1 MIKLF
6 LSLINLCMIFGQE
19 TEGTIMVHYETE
31 SLTEYQKIQ
40 QQKNLEEEE
49 TLSSSESPEPVDTEP
64 SKSESSRSLMNS
76 LSKKQELNKNLSSA
90 NKALQK
96 QYEDLL
102 SLYEDLQQKI
112 EDYKNYSVS
121 SFEDLEQEIQTM
133 EEYNELLLN
142 EGQQKQTE
150 ENNEGIEKND
160 GNDDDYEPNEDK
172 DELSLTAILAVLI
185 VFVCFILIYWKN
197 SLERVFDEGLLMALY
212 TLYENFGILLLL
224 NAFTSLMHY
233 LDPVEDLDLSDIVF
247 ALCVFSLIYAGFSI
261 IILLVTQGFLLTWRN
276 NEAKLYDLEVSLKN
290 QEKVLEDFPESLIK
304 YYFTKQLFINSPY
317 ILSIHNIKN
326 LDFSEYLSKCLG
338 KTLQDQLSMTLLGYA
353 LALASII
360 CYRIILLY
368 TYPYE
373 SYILLS
379 FPLLISLLLIVLLL
393 KLSSISKKLVPVIS
407 KENLLPFD
415 SNISTLPRPAY
426 LEGLIP
432 SVASSPR
439 TFFCIPVHPC
449 KFTFNYIMRGF
460 IPSRHEMLFWF
471 DSFGPLVI
479 KYVLQGSLVSLHLWL
494 TLYFCSFINGSA
506 TNPLLYISP
515 LAYILSTTLL
525 IPSTFKLLTICTS
538 IEMMKN
544 RSLLES
550 SLVSTKVQRSK
561 TISKVYRQLKMIFRN
576 FYMKNKNQDL
586 SEFQNKFIEEIFRIY
601 SNETL
606 EIINLDD
613 VFSLTGSDID
623 DDELRLFAKEC
634 MPVFKT

>member
-6 LSLINLCMIFGQE
+6 LTLISLCMIFGQE

-31 SLTEYQKIQ
+31 SLTEYEKIQ

-49 TLSSSESPEPVDTEP
+49 TLSSSESASPVDTEP
-64 SKSESSRSLMNS
+64 SKSESSRSLLHS
-76 LSKKQELNKNLSSA
+76 LSTKQELNKELSSS

-102 SLYEDLQQKI
+102 ALYEDLQKKI
-112 EDYKNYSVS
+112 EDYKNYSES
-121 SFEDLEQEIQTM
+121 SFEELEQEIQTI

-142 EGQQKQTE
+142 EGQKKETE
-150 ENNEGIEKND
+150 ENNERINNENA
-160 GNDDDYEPNEDK
+160 NDDDYEPDEDK
-172 DELSLTAILAVLI
+172 DELSLTAILAVFI
-185 VFVCFILIYWKN
+185 VFLCFLLIYWKN
-197 SLERVFDEGLLMALY
+197 SLERMFDEGLLMALY
-212 TLYENFGILLLL
+212 TLYENLAILLLL

-233 LDPVEDLDLSDIVF
+233 LDPFEHLDLSDIVL

-261 IILLVTQGFLLTWRN
+261 IILVVTQGFLLTWRN
-276 NEAKLYDLEVSLKN
+276 NEAKLCDLEMNLKN
-290 QEKVLEDFPESLIK
+290 QEKILEDYPESLIK

-317 ILSIHNIKN
+317 LLSIHNIKN

-338 KTLQDQLSMTLLGYA
+338 KTLQDQFSMTLLGYA

-360 CYRIILLY
+360 SYRIILLY

-379 FPLLISLLLIVLLL
+379 FPLVISLILIVLIL
-393 KLSSISKKLVPVIS
+393 KLNSISKKLVPGLS
-407 KENLLPFD
+407 GESFLAFD
-415 SNISTLPRPAY
+415 SKNLNTLPRPAY
-426 LEGLIP
+426 LEGNIP

-449 KFTFNYIMRGF
+449 KFTFNYIFKGF

-471 DSFGPLVI
+471 DSFGPLFI

-515 LAYILSTTLL
+515 LSYLLNTVLLLPTTY
-525 IPSTFKLLTICTS
+525 KLLTICTS

-544 RSLLES
+544 RSHLES
-550 SLVSTKVQRSK
+550 SLVSTKVTRSK

-576 FYMKNKNQDL
+576 FYMKNKNQPLTD
-586 SEFQNKFIEEIFRIY
+586 FQNNFIEEIFQIY
-601 SNETL
+601 SNGSL

-613 VFSLTGSDID
+613 VFSLTGSEIN

-634 MPVFKT
+634 MPVI